1 MCDSEN
7 TEHEGMTRQV
17 KENIPR
23 RGRGNPVTCFRCSI
37 TSLASGAKNRRQQER
52 PPPGDRP
59 WERGQ
64 ATRGM

>member
-1 MCDSEN
+1 MCNSEN

-52 PPPGDRP
+52 APPT
-59 WERGQ
+59 W
-64 ATRGM
+64 